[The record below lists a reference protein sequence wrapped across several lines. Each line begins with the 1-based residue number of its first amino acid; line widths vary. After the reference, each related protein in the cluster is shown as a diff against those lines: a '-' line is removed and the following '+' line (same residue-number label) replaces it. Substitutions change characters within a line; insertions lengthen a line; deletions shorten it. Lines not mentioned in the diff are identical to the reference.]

1 MSAPGR
7 DGRPLPIVHGVVAED
22 AGPYRMEWLDLEFG
36 NGERRR
42 YERLAS
48 RGHGA
53 VVVVPLLDDDTVL
66 LAREYAAGVHR
77 YELGLVKGR
86 IDKDETALHAANR
99 ELQEEIG
106 YGARSLRELRTLTL
120 SPGYMGHVTQLV
132 LARDLYP
139 QRLPGDEPEE
149 IEVVPWRL
157 DALHELMLRE
167 DFSEGRSIAALFIA
181 REWLRH
187 GGT

>member
-1 MSAPGR
+1 MTR
-7 DGRPLPIVHGVVAED
+7 TLPIIHGLRERMQGPADRVVE
-22 AGPYRMEWLDLEFG
+22 ELDLEFG
-36 NGERRR
+36 NGERRL
-42 YERLAS
+42 YHRLRAH
-48 RGHGA
+48 GHGS

-86 IDKDETALHAANR
+86 IDQGETAIEAANR

-106 YGARSLRELRTLTL
+106 YAARSLQVLRALTL

-132 LARDLYP
+132 LARELYP

-149 IEVVPWRL
+149 IEAVPWKL

-167 DFSEGRSIAALFIA
+167 DFSEGRSFAALFIA

-187 GGT
+187 GGK